1 VHGDHKGYGDRP
13 GRLDHKG
20 YEDRRDHADHKGFE
34 GQSDLPDHGDL
45 LARGDQLGPR
55 GRFYRE
61 LSFAHWNLSL
71 RECAISV
78 ARPLSSAL

>member
-34 GQSDLPDHGDL
+34 GQSDLP
-45 LARGDQLGPR
+45 ARGDQLGPR